1 MAELRM
7 RRSLLWFA
15 VFAALLLVVA
25 ACETAG
31 EDVADGDDLTEDDA
45 ADEPA
50 DDDPAEDEAADDE
63 VADEAADDEEATEEG
78 ADDEAADADGDSY
91 TMVTVPKLTGVSWF
105 DRMGE
110 GVDDYAGE
118 TGHDVYMQGSGQ
130 ADSAAQIQ
138 VLEDLIA
145 SGVDALNVV
154 PFQPDAVESTLADA
168 RDAGIVVIAHEAPGI
183 ENADWDIEAFRNEEY
198 GRNLMDQLAE
208 RMDEEG
214 QYATMV
220 GSLSSETHMAWVES
234 AIEYQEETF
243 PDMEQ
248 VGDIIETEDDSQ
260 NAYQLMQELLSAYP
274 DIRGVQGSAS
284 TDVVGV
290 GQAVEE
296 AGLEEQIAVVGTSVP
311 NDARDGLEFGSID
324 LIAFW
329 DPADAG
335 RAMNA
340 VAQMELEGEEIEDGM
355 DLGVPGYG
363 AVELDGRVIY
373 GDNAWIE
380 VTAENV
386 DEYDF

>member
-1 MAELRM
+1 MAQLRI
-7 RRSLLWFA
+7 RRSLVWMAA
-15 VFAALLLVVA
+15 VTALLLLVA
-25 ACETAG
+25 ACSTAG
-31 EDVADGDDLTEDDA
+31 EEVAGGDEAPGDEADVEADAGIDDDADA
-45 ADEPA
+45 ADTE
-50 DDDPAEDEAADDE
+50 AEDEAVEDE
-63 VADEAADDEEATEEG
+63 VDTAGEG
-78 ADDEAADADGDSY
+78 Y

-110 GVDDYAGE
+110 GVDSFAEESGNDA
-118 TGHDVYMQGSGQ
+118 YMQGSGQ

-154 PFQPDAVESTLADA
+154 PFQPDAVESTLAQA
-168 RDAGIVVIAHEAPGI
+168 QDAGIVVIAHEAPSI

-208 RMDEEG
+208 RMGEEG
-214 QYATMV
+214 QYAVMV
-220 GSLSSETHMAWVES
+220 GSLSSETHMAWVTS
-234 AIEYQEETF
+234 AMEHQEETY

-260 NAYQLMQELLSAYP
+260 NAYQLMQELLSAFP

-296 AGLEEQIAVVGTSVP
+296 AGLEDQISVVGTSVP

-340 VAQMELEGEEIEDGM
+340 VSELILDGEEIEDGM

-363 AVELDGRVIY
+363 AIEIDGSVLY